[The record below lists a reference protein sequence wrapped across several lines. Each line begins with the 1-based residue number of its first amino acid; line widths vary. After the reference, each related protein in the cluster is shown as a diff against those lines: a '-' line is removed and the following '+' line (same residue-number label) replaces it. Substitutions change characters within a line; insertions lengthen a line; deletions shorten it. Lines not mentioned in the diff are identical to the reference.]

1 MNRAALKNESVCIEK
16 YVEKQIQIKTR
27 EFIKKNAL
35 PLSDF
40 EDIAQ
45 IVRVKV
51 ERRLEKFDPNL
62 SGFPSFVQMII
73 KRELSHILQKL
84 YAKKRGRQKT
94 VYIEDI
100 IAENKELGTNSCS
113 EFFCFDAHNSIFED
127 EIREILDKLPEDLRQ
142 ICDILKDNNVSNAAK
157 LLVKSRGSIR
167 NDIKKIKKILFS
179 LGIKK
184 ITDII

>member
-51 ERRLEKFDPNL
+51 ERRLGKFDPNL

-73 KRELSHILQKL
+73 KRELSHILQRL

-113 EFFCFDAHNSIFED
+113 EFFCFED
-127 EIREILDKLPEDLRQ
+127 IPNFWTEDLN
-142 ICDILKDNNVSNAAK
+142 DILNQMPKELRIVCE
-157 LLVKSRGSIR
+157 LLKEENILTASKILGISRGSLR
-167 NDIKKIKKILFS
+167 NNIKKIRKFFNSK
-179 LGIKK
+179 GIKN
-184 ITDII
+184 TSDFL

>member
-100 IAENKELGTNSCS
+100 IAENKRT
-113 EFFCFDAHNSIFED
+113 
-127 EIREILDKLPEDLRQ
+127 
-142 ICDILKDNNVSNAAK
+142 
-157 LLVKSRGSIR
+157 R
-167 NDIKKIKKILFS
+167 N
-179 LGIKK
+179 
-184 ITDII
+184 

>member
-113 EFFCFDAHNSIFED
+113 EFFCFKDVPNFLTED
-127 EIREILDKLPEDLRQ
+127 LNDILDQLPKELR
-142 ICDILKDNNVSNAAK
+142 IVSELLKEENILTASKILGISQGSLRNN
-157 LLVKSRGSIR
+157 
-167 NDIKKIKKILFS
+167 IKKIRKFFNSK
-179 LGIKK
+179 GIKN
-184 ITDII
+184 TSDFL